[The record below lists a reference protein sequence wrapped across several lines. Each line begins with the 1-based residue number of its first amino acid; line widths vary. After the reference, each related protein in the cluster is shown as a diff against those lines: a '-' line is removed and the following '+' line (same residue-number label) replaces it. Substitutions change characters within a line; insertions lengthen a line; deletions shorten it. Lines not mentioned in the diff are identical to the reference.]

1 MVQDDSAQL
10 CFQSSSSPILTID
23 CLYNTPLGF
32 HLHWAQEVDPQ
43 KKSLIKFFLHT
54 AS

>member
-32 HLHWAQEVDPQ
+32 HLHCIAQEVDTQ
-43 KKSLIKFFLHT
+43 KESR
-54 AS
+54 